1 MSPEKQRTYLTLLF
15 RQVHHRRHGIGFH
28 LPPMQLNW
36 PAEARTETHRSFPG
50 VLAFVA
56 LLTAVAPSLASDA
69 GGLRQIPVKQMLDVV
84 KRSKDGVIHI
94 FVRNREPTDVTATF
108 SADLVNMK
116 GSTRF
121 PVTRTF
127 PPNQTIEAF
136 SLAPVHEDEEWH
148 YTLTNCY
155 LLGSLNA
162 VHDDTVVYHLPYE
175 AGRSFTVSQGFNGAF
190 SHTGPE
196 RYAIDWTMPE
206 GTPVLAARSGVVVGV
221 EQNSTVGGADRKFE
235 NRANYILI
243 QHSDGTI
250 GNYAHLLSHGAKV
263 RVGQSVETGDVI
275 GLSGNTGFSSG
286 PHLHF
291 SVFKAKNGKER
302 ESIPIKFLTTNGSAI
317 LQSGEAYLSPKGPP
331 ATRMAAGRA
340 LN

>member
-1 MSPEKQRTYLTLLF
+1 M
-15 RQVHHRRHGIGFH
+15 
-28 LPPMQLNW
+28 
-36 PAEARTETHRSFPG
+36 
-50 VLAFVA
+50 VA
-56 LLTAVAPSLASDA
+56 LLIAAGPCFASEE
-69 GGLRQIPVKQMLDVV
+69 GGIRQIPVKQMLDVV
-84 KRSKDGVIHI
+84 KRSEDGVIHI
-94 FVRNREPTDVTATF
+94 FVRNREPADVTATF

-127 PPNQTIEAF
+127 PPHQTTEAF
-136 SLAPVHEDEEWH
+136 SLAPIHEDEEWH

-155 LLGSLNA
+155 LLGSMYA
-162 VHDDTVVYHLPYE
+162 VHDDSVVYHLPYE
-175 AGRSFTVSQGFNGAF
+175 PGRSFEVSQGFDGAF

-196 RYAIDWTMPE
+196 RYAIDWEMPE
-206 GTPVLAARSGVVVGV
+206 GTPVLAARRGVVVEV
-221 EQNSTVGGADRKFE
+221 EQNSTVGGPDRKFE
-235 NRANYILI
+235 NSANYILI

-250 GNYAHLLSHGAKV
+250 GNYAHLLPHGAKV
-263 RVGQSVETGDVI
+263 RVGQSVETGDLI

-291 SVFKAKNGKER
+291 SVFKARNGNER
-302 ESIPIKFLTTNGSAI
+302 ESIPIRFLTTNGSSI
-317 LQSGEAYLSPKGPP
+317 LQSGEAYLSPASPP